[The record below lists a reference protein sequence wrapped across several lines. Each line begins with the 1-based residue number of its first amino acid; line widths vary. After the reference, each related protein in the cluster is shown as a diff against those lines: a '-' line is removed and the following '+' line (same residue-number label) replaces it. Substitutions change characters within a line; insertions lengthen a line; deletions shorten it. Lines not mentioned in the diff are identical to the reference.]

1 MLIQVLL
8 EICTCHRGRDAR
20 AKDLG
25 LRVLDLLSR
34 GVLVL
39 AAVRLLA
46 ALLAWALV
54 VLDVLVVDGHGLL
67 DLQAEGLVV
76 RSPNI

>member
-1 MLIQVLL
+1 MLVQVLL
-8 EICTCHRGRDAR
+8 GNCTCHLGRDAR
-20 AKDLG
+20 AKDLS
-25 LRVLDLLSR
+25 LRVLNLLSGR
-34 GVLVL
+34 VLVL

-67 DLQAEGLVV
+67 DLQAEGLVIG
-76 RSPNI
+76 SPSI